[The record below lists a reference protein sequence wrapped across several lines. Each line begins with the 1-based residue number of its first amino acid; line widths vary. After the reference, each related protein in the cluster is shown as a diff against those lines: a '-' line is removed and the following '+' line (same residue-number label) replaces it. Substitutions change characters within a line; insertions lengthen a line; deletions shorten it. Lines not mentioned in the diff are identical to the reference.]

1 MESSHQNK
9 PLRIGVY
16 EIGKNLGVGS
26 FGKVKLGIHIPTG
39 AKVAIKILNRAK
51 IRSLDMEQKVRREIK
66 ILRLF
71 DHPHII
77 RLYEV
82 IDTPTDIF
90 VIMEYVSGGE
100 LFDYIVMKGRL
111 AENEAR
117 RFFQQI
123 LTGIEYCHHHM
134 VVHRDL
140 KPENLLL
147 SAENNVKIA
156 DFGLSNL
163 MSDGC
168 FLKTSCGSPNYAA
181 PEVIR
186 GDLYAGTEVDVWSC
200 GVILYA
206 LLCGSL
212 PFDDEDI
219 PNLFKKI
226 KNGVYTLPGHLSKL
240 SRDLIPRMLVVDPMK
255 RMTIPEIRRHP
266 FFTFSLPLYL
276 TVRPRHAVPQITLVN
291 KAIVKQI
298 CNLEIAKQ
306 LIEQEVREFIQRG
319 DRNKCRIAY
328 DLLCD
333 SEKRKMFH
341 IDKLRSKTDDN
352 NNNNA
357 SGGGAAMNMHDNN
370 HYYYNDS
377 GNSPISGTLSPFSL
391 GSSMGRDRAS
401 STDARDLYLAVS
413 PTGQSAI
420 SLAEALSKRGGR
432 QRTFS
437 GNGNNMS
444 KSGGNTTDRKHRT
457 VAEKINDGLL
467 AGDDPG
473 IGEGV
478 GEILSAALRR
488 GNSTQL
494 GAKSPGMRRR
504 RWYLGIQS
512 KKEPGNVMVEV
523 LSALRSL
530 NLRWAMLSSYRV
542 QAKWNPASDGNYN
555 GSDGDDDDDKEMNDA
570 TTAHDNDVEDND
582 FDRNSSGNNDN
593 NYKSA
598 SNNNSEDRQSTR
610 GNSNDNGA
618 KDMYVDEM
626 NDVADH
632 DNEDKKNRGRDKAVI
647 LNLQL
652 YKVQTNIYLL
662 DFQMLEGEV
671 FMFITICSRFINQ
684 LKLRPARAK
693 LAAAQEQH
701 DRYLLQLKS
710 ILGNDHVSPNNKLDI
725 VGSL

>member
-1 MESSHQNK
+1 MDLHNQT

-163 MSDGC
+163 MADGC

-186 GDLYAGTEVDVWSC
+186 GDLYAGAEVDVWSC

-255 RMTIPEIRRHP
+255 RMTIPEIRQHP

-276 TVRPRHAVPQITLVN
+276 TVRPRHAVPQIASVN
-291 KAIVKQI
+291 EAIVKQI
-298 CNLEIAKQ
+298 CNLEIAKN
-306 LIEQEVREFIQRG
+306 LLENEVREFIQRG

-333 SEKRKMFH
+333 SEKRKMLSL
-341 IDKLRSKTDDN
+341 DKLSGKNDDKNSSSSSGGSMPMNIHDN
-352 NNNNA
+352 NN
-357 SGGGAAMNMHDNN
+357 
-370 HYYYNDS
+370 YYYNDS
-377 GNSPISGTLSPFSL
+377 GNSPMSGTLSPFSL

-437 GNGNNMS
+437 GNGNNMAT
-444 KSGGNTTDRKHRT
+444 GGSDGSDRKRRT

-467 AGDDPG
+467 AGDDAG
-473 IGEGV
+473 IDEGV

-494 GAKSPGMRRR
+494 GARSPGLRRR

-542 QAKWNPASDGNYN
+542 QAKWDPSSDGNMN
-555 GSDGDDDDDKEMNDA
+555 DNDDDKEMNDGNNIQSKQ
-570 TTAHDNDVEDND
+570 TSSMYNDNN
-582 FDRNSSGNNDN
+582 NSDDNNDN
-593 NYKSA
+593 NNVKS
-598 SNNNSEDRQSTR
+598 
-610 GNSNDNGA
+610 NSNEKNANSTGMDIDENNGGDNST
-618 KDMYVDEM
+618 
-626 NDVADH
+626 
-632 DNEDKKNRGRDKAVI
+632 EDTNSHMKNKSVI

-652 YKVQTNIYLL
+652 YKVQANIYLL

-693 LAAAQEQH
+693 LAAAQDQH
-701 DRYLLQLKS
+701 DRYLLQLKK
-710 ILGNDHVSPNNKLDI
+710 ILGNDTSNNNGEI

>member
-1 MESSHQNK
+1 MDAHHQT

-16 EIGKNLGVGS
+16 ELGKNLGVGS
-26 FGKVKLGIHIPTG
+26 FGKVKLGTHIPTG
-39 AKVAIKILNRAK
+39 AKVAIKIINRAK

-90 VIMEYVSGGE
+90 VVMEYVSGGE

-123 LTGIEYCHHHM
+123 LAGIEYCHHHM

-147 SAENNVKIA
+147 SAENSVKIA

-163 MSDGC
+163 MTDGC

-226 KNGVYTLPGHLSKL
+226 KNGIYTLPGHLSKL

-255 RMTIPEIRRHP
+255 RMTIPEIRQHP
-266 FFTFSLPLYL
+266 FFTMALPLYL
-276 TVRPRHAVPQITLVN
+276 TVRPRHAIPQLSTVN
-291 KAIVKQI
+291 EAIVKQI
-298 CNLEIAKQ
+298 CNLDIAKNMM
-306 LIEQEVREFIQRG
+306 ENEVRECIQRG
-319 DRNKCRIAY
+319 DRNRCRIAY

-333 SEKRKMFH
+333 SEKRKLLSL
-341 IDKLRSKTDDN
+341 DRGKGDDR
-352 NNNNA
+352 A
-357 SGGGAAMNMHDNN
+357 SNTGAGRNFN
-370 HYYYNDS
+370 YYNDDAF
-377 GNSPISGTLSPFSL
+377 SPVGGERMSPFSL
-391 GSSMGRDRAS
+391 DNSLGRDRAS

-420 SLAEALSKRGGR
+420 SLAEALKKRSGR

-437 GNGNNMS
+437 GGS
-444 KSGGNTTDRKHRT
+444 DLQDGTGARRRT

-473 IGEGV
+473 IDEGV

-488 GNSTQL
+488 GNSAQL
-494 GAKSPGMRRR
+494 GARSSGMRRR

-512 KKEPGNVMVEV
+512 KKQPGNVMVEV
-523 LSALRSL
+523 LSALRAL
-530 NLRWAMLSSYRV
+530 NLRWAMISQYLV
-542 QAKWNPASDGNYN
+542 QARWDPEAEKHEDEMEESNAMKIDGT
-555 GSDGDDDDDKEMNDA
+555 GGKSPSES
-570 TTAHDNDVEDND
+570 TT
-582 FDRNSSGNNDN
+582 G
-593 NYKSA
+593 
-598 SNNNSEDRQSTR
+598 NSE
-610 GNSNDNGA
+610 G
-618 KDMYVDEM
+618 KDMDVDEDT
-626 NDVADH
+626 NSVGE
-632 DNEDKKNRGRDKAVI
+632 NGKKPVI
-647 LNLQL
+647 LNLHL

-662 DFQMLEGEV
+662 DFQMLEGGV
-671 FMFITICSRFINQ
+671 VMFINICSRFINQ
-684 LKLRPARAK
+684 LKLRPARIK
-693 LAAAQEQH
+693 LAAAQEKN
-701 DRYLLQLKS
+701 DRYLMQLKGA
-710 ILGNDHVSPNNKLDI
+710 LGNDVSGNAEI

>member
-1 MESSHQNK
+1 
-9 PLRIGVY
+9 
-16 EIGKNLGVGS
+16 
-26 FGKVKLGIHIPTG
+26 
-39 AKVAIKILNRAK
+39 
-51 IRSLDMEQKVRREIK
+51 MEQKVRREIK

-147 SAENNVKIA
+147 SAENSVKIA

-163 MSDGC
+163 MTDGC

-226 KNGVYTLPGHLSKL
+226 KNGIYTLPGHLSKL

-255 RMTIPEIRRHP
+255 RMTIPEIRQHP
-266 FFTFSLPLYL
+266 FFTMALPLYL
-276 TVRPRHAVPQITLVN
+276 TVRPRHAIPQLSNVN
-291 KAIVKQI
+291 EAIVKQI
-298 CNLEIAKQ
+298 CNLEIAKN
-306 LIEQEVREFIQRG
+306 IMENEVRECIQRG
-319 DRNKCRIAY
+319 DRNRCRIAY

-333 SEKRKMFH
+333 SEKRKLLSL
-341 IDKLRSKTDDN
+341 DRGKGDDR
-352 NNNNA
+352 A
-357 SGGGAAMNMHDNN
+357 SNSGASRNFN
-370 HYYYNDS
+370 YYNDDAY
-377 GNSPISGTLSPFSL
+377 SPVAGERMSPFSL
-391 GSSMGRDRAS
+391 DSSMGRDFAS

-420 SLAEALSKRGGR
+420 SLAEALQKRSGR

-437 GNGNNMS
+437 GGTIYKMAQVEN
-444 KSGGNTTDRKHRT
+444 
-457 VAEKINDGLL
+457 E
-467 AGDDPG
+467 
-473 IGEGV
+473 E
-478 GEILSAALRR
+478 
-488 GNSTQL
+488 QL
-494 GAKSPGMRRR
+494 
-504 RWYLGIQS
+504 Q
-512 KKEPGNVMVEV
+512 KK
-523 LSALRSL
+523 
-530 NLRWAMLSSYRV
+530 
-542 QAKWNPASDGNYN
+542 
-555 GSDGDDDDDKEMNDA
+555 
-570 TTAHDNDVEDND
+570 
-582 FDRNSSGNNDN
+582 
-593 NYKSA
+593 
-598 SNNNSEDRQSTR
+598 
-610 GNSNDNGA
+610 
-618 KDMYVDEM
+618 
-626 NDVADH
+626 
-632 DNEDKKNRGRDKAVI
+632 
-647 LNLQL
+647 
-652 YKVQTNIYLL
+652 
-662 DFQMLEGEV
+662 
-671 FMFITICSRFINQ
+671 
-684 LKLRPARAK
+684 
-693 LAAAQEQH
+693 
-701 DRYLLQLKS
+701 
-710 ILGNDHVSPNNKLDI
+710 
-725 VGSL
+725 